1 MKTASLDRPTESTPV
16 TNAVETMKAI
26 VQDDC
31 GTARG
36 RATSL
41 SVRKASIVAG
51 IGYLLLSILAGF
63 GNYGVLA
70 HLVTTGSAIKTANAI
85 TASKGLFL
93 LGIVSLAAV
102 AVLDVIVALALL
114 KIFSPVSKRLSR
126 LAAGLRIVYAGV
138 FALAIYQLV
147 GVLHVLGN
155 ANQALQGVSAFN
167 NIWNGGLM
175 LFGLHLLLL
184 GYLAYR
190 SGYVPQWLGIL
201 IAVAGFGYLFDS
213 VAAVFSLGLTTK
225 LASFTFIGE
234 VVLILWLLIKGRRI
248 RLSDEPASS
257 PNYAPAV
264 RG

>member
-1 MKTASLDRPTESTPV
+1 MKTATLDRPMESTPATTPAEP
-16 TNAVETMKAI
+16 TNAV
-26 VQDDC
+26 VRDDYS
-31 GTARG
+31 TARG
-36 RATSL
+36 RPTSL
-41 SVRKASIVAG
+41 SVRRASIVAG
-51 IGYLLLSILAGF
+51 TAYLLLSILAGL

-70 HLVTTGSAIKTANAI
+70 HLVTAGNAIKTANAI
-85 TASKGLFL
+85 TASKGLFV
-93 LGIVSLAAV
+93 LGIGSLVAV

-184 GYLAYR
+184 GYMAYT
-190 SGYVPQWLGIL
+190 SGYVPKWLGIL

-213 VAAVFSLGLTTK
+213 VASVFSLGLTTK
-225 LASFTFIGE
+225 IASLTFIGE
-234 VVLILWLLIKGRRI
+234 VALILWLLIKGPPI
-248 RLSDEPASS
+248 KLSNELAAS
-257 PNYAPAV
+257 PK
-264 RG
+264 